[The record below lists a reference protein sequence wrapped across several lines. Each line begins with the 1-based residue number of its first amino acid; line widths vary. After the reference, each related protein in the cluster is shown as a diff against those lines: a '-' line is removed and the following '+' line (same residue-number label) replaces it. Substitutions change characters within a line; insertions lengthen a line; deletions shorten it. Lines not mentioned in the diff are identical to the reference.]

1 MVQSG
6 LTWIYPPLPLPARAT
21 LIGEMPMNAAG
32 LNGRAIL
39 VVEAESQVAECL
51 EAGLRDA
58 GARVFGVKRLKD
70 ALHMAQ
76 HPSVEAAIVAQ
87 KLGHEN
93 TGAVCRQLTDLG
105 IPFMFH
111 TRYDST
117 EARRRWPHAPVVN
130 KPGQLD
136 DIVRTVTCML
146 R

>member
-1 MVQSG
+1 
-6 LTWIYPPLPLPARAT
+6 
-21 LIGEMPMNAAG
+21 MPMNAAG

-136 DIVRTVTCML
+136 DIVRKLTCML